1 VSLGNSVSH
10 ARTTVEGLAAVG
22 FFGAY
27 AFDGST
33 WHSFDP
39 DSNEVPDIA
48 GRWLS
53 VHIHDSDFA
62 IVRYQ
67 PAGPGSGTA
76 YLGYTPRTYF
86 EDESASAPTDVL
98 REAEGLASWLAQQQG
113 RGVEVELRELV
124 ASFLADDAQELLLA
138 DDADFADDAGDLDDD
153 DIFVEAKVSKFLNA
167 VGLPVPAELPAV

>member
-1 VSLGNSVSH
+1 M
-10 ARTTVEGLAAVG
+10 G

-39 DSNEVPDIA
+39 DSDQVPDFA

-76 YLGYTPRTYF
+76 YLGCTPRMYF

-98 REAEGLASWLAQQQG
+98 HEAEGLASRLAQQQG
-113 RGVEVELRELV
+113 MSDTTELRELV
-124 ASFLADDAQELLLA
+124 ASFLADDADVA
-138 DDADFADDAGDLDDD
+138 DDTGDLDDE
-153 DIFVEAKVSKFLNA
+153 DIFVEVKVSKFLTA
-167 VGLPVPAELPAV
+167 VSLPVPAELPGA

>member
-1 VSLGNSVSH
+1 L
-10 ARTTVEGLAAVG
+10 TAVG

-27 AFDGST
+27 VFDGGT

-39 DSNEVPDIA
+39 DSDQVPDFA

-67 PAGPGSGTA
+67 PAGLGSGTA
-76 YLGYTPRTYF
+76 YLGCTPRTYF

-98 REAEGLASWLAQQQG
+98 REAEGLTAWLALQQG
-113 RGVEVELRELV
+113 TSDTAELRELV
-124 ASFLADDAQELLLA
+124 ASFHADDAQEQLLA
-138 DDADFADDAGDLDDD
+138 DDPDLADDTGDPDDE
-153 DIFVEAKVSKFLNA
+153 DIFVEVKVSKFLNA
-167 VGLPVPAELPAV
+167 VSLPVPAELPVA